1 MWSKG
6 VINLVGKVGSI
17 PKDINAKKG
26 HYKARYLQIAKKQS
40 KLRTKS
46 IIVANLDGGE
56 LMLLL
61 NTSLFSNKDV
71 FRFTEFVLPL
81 VSCLTDW
88 VLLKLVLKFVQLS
101 IISRIQN
108 TEQFDTKKVSKREG
122 EKFKTIEAC
131 CMESICL

>member
-1 MWSKG
+1 M
-6 VINLVGKVGSI
+6 NLVGKVGSI

-61 NTSLFSNKDV
+61 
-71 FRFTEFVLPL
+71 PL
-81 VSCLTDW
+81 CFQIKTFFGS
-88 VLLKLVLKFVQLS
+88 
-101 IISRIQN
+101 QN
-108 TEQFDTKKVSKREG
+108 LCSH
-122 EKFKTIEAC
+122 
-131 CMESICL
+131 